1 MAFHTQYATPQGA
14 VHAAS
19 IHRLTAEQV
28 WTACFYNTLCMAF
41 HTQYAT
47 PQRAAHA
54 ASIHRLKT
62 ERVLTTRFHST
73 L

>member
-1 MAFHTQYATPQGA
+1 
-14 VHAAS
+14 
-19 IHRLTAEQV
+19 
-28 WTACFYNTLCMAF
+28 MAF

-54 ASIHRLKT
+54 ASIHRLKAK
-62 ERVLTTRFHST
+62 RVLTTRFHST